1 MATKTYKVVIDVD
14 SKDVE
19 KLEKQLAGV
28 SDEVKEIENE
38 VSGLS
43 MDDKFKAAGGSIKI
57 MAGALAGA
65 VGTLGLFG
73 VESEVM
79 GEFEKKAA
87 SAIAVAI
94 GFRDVAEGLNDMRTA
109 LKGVTAAQ
117 IKANIAALANPY
129 VAVGVA
135 IAALTVGFAK
145 YVSKL
150 TDDVVPTTTVLKN
163 MFLSLGNA
171 ANFATRM
178 AISTAEALDKM
189 AKAQDTLQMERS
201 IAVLAAYGKDT
212 IDLEIQLQEK
222 KLKALEEGSEEYD
235 AALTT
240 LLVLRARKTKGLMD
254 LEADAIKTAFEK
266 RLEEIRLSEV
276 FEKENAALD
285 KEWFATFGNETA
297 TSFAEAFNKTVQE
310 EFDPNSILVISD
322 EDEQEILD
330 NLMGPDG
337 IVTKYQNGLQAAI
350 DKTIGDRET
359 WENFVNVASEA
370 FANIEMMSNSRY
382 ERTLLNLEREKNA
395 VLNNT
400 FLTEEERIAS
410 IERIEA
416 KERAV
421 EIKRIKAERDMFQLK
436 QMLIITEQVM
446 KAKSYAM
453 EQIQIAQLNVAKAT
467 ATAQEIALAG
477 TAAIGK
483 ASMSLGSFVAA
494 LGPFGIAA
502 FAISI
507 GGIIASIVSARKKA
521 KAQIA
526 AIGGAST
533 GGSSGGGSVP
543 SAPSMSS
550 TEQPQIETQLCAE
563 PTVRAYV
570 ISGDARNATEAD
582 AKLSQRR
589 TLG

>member
-94 GFRDVAEGLNDMRTA
+94 GFRDVAEGLNDMRVA

-117 IKANIAALANPY
+117 IKANVAALANPY

-150 TDDVVPTTTVLKN
+150 TNDVVPTTTVLKN
-163 MFLSLGNA
+163 MFLSMGNA
-171 ANFATRM
+171 AQFATRM
-178 AISTAEALDKM
+178 AVSTAEALDKM
-189 AKAQDTLQMERS
+189 AKAQDNLQMERS

-212 IDLEIQLQEK
+212 IDLEISLQEK

-235 AALTT
+235 SALTT
-240 LLVLRARKTKGLMD
+240 ILVLRARKAKGLMD
-254 LEADAIKTAFEK
+254 KEAEAVKTAFEK
-266 RLEEIRLSEV
+266 RLEEIRLSEI
-276 FEKENAALD
+276 FDKEAADLD
-285 KEWFATFGNETA
+285 KMWFAEYGDEVA

-310 EFDPNSILVISD
+310 EFDPNSIMVISD
-322 EDEQEILD
+322 EDEEEILEG
-330 NLMGPDG
+330 LLGPDG

-359 WENFVNVASEA
+359 WQNFVSVASEA
-370 FANIEMMSNSRY
+370 FANIEMLSNSRY

-395 VLNNT
+395 VLSNT
-400 FLTEEERIAS
+400 HLTEEERIAS

-416 KERAV
+416 KEREV

-483 ASMSLGSFVAA
+483 ASMSLGAFVAA

-502 FAISI
+502 FAVSI

-550 TEQPQIETQLCAE
+550 AEQPQIETQLCAE

-570 ISGDARNATEAD
+570 ISGDARNAQEAD

>member
-189 AKAQDTLQMERS
+189 AKAQDTLQLERS